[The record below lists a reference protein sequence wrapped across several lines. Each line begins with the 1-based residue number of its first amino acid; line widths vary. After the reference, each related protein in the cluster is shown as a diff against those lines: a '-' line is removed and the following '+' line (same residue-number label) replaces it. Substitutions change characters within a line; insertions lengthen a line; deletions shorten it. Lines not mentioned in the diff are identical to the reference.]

1 MKKILII
8 LLFSHLFSTGQQTII
23 LLHGFMG
30 WGRDEMGKYY
40 YWGGFTDL
48 QKYLQDE
55 GFNVHTV
62 SVGPISSNWDRAV
75 EAYYQIK
82 GGQVNYGVN
91 HSEKFNLIQKPKQK
105 IYKGLFKQW
114 DKIFFNKK

>member
-40 YWGGFTDL
+40 YWGG
-48 QKYLQDE
+48 
-55 GFNVHTV
+55 
-62 SVGPISSNWDRAV
+62 
-75 EAYYQIK
+75 
-82 GGQVNYGVN
+82 
-91 HSEKFNLIQKPKQK
+91 
-105 IYKGLFKQW
+105 
-114 DKIFFNKK
+114 